1 VHESVRFGSVA
12 GNPDLPP
19 AGAQPYSALEQY
31 GHLFSSDGQ
40 QHQASR
46 QNDQHELTRDIRRKQ
61 WQMEAKAA
69 SQDDA
74 PILSKDLAAFSLA
87 FLNGWNDVL
96 NFRLYKAFTLRH
108 TGSTMNL
115 GINMVERDPLLV
127 KFFFGV
133 LVHYCGGCALFKLL
147 DTKLKGRCLSVA
159 APVVLALQS
168 MNDQLRT
175 IAPTSK
181 LHMWLL
187 AASNGIFNTA
197 CAEKFGVLTHVI
209 TGHYQ
214 KVSTDLVLL
223 SVKGLSKEQLRATRK
238 SCLILLSFFL
248 GAFTAQA
255 GGYLNKSLVAQ
266 CSKHRFGILG
276 VFYAAVLLLSEL
288 PASRVFGKAL
298 APPSQ

>member
-1 VHESVRFGSVA
+1 
-12 GNPDLPP
+12 
-19 AGAQPYSALEQY
+19 
-31 GHLFSSDGQ
+31 
-40 QHQASR
+40 
-46 QNDQHELTRDIRRKQ
+46 
-61 WQMEAKAA
+61 MEAKVAT
-69 SQDDA
+69 QDDA
-74 PILSKDLAAFSLA
+74 PVLSKDLAAFALA

-115 GINMVERDPLLV
+115 GINSVERDPLLV

-133 LVHYCGGCALFKLL
+133 LVHYCGGCALFKFL
-147 DTKLKGRCLSVA
+147 DTKLKGRSLTAA

-168 MNDQLRT
+168 MNDPLRT
-175 IAPTSK
+175 MFPDSK

-187 AASNGIFNTA
+187 AASNGLFNTA
-197 CAEKFGVLTHVI
+197 CAEKLGCLTHVI

-223 SVKGLSKEQLRATRK
+223 SVQGLSKEQLRATRK
-238 SCLILLSFFL
+238 SCLVLLSFFL

-266 CSKHRFGILG
+266 CSKHRFGIMG
-276 VFYAAVLLLSEL
+276 IFYATVLLLSENS
-288 PASRVFGKAL
+288 ASRLFG
-298 APPSQ
+298 PSQSTEKKASS

>member
-1 VHESVRFGSVA
+1 
-12 GNPDLPP
+12 
-19 AGAQPYSALEQY
+19 
-31 GHLFSSDGQ
+31 
-40 QHQASR
+40 
-46 QNDQHELTRDIRRKQ
+46 
-61 WQMEAKAA
+61 MEAKVAK
-69 SQDDA
+69 QDDA
-74 PILSKDLAAFSLA
+74 PVLSKELAAFALA

-115 GINMVERDPLLV
+115 GINSVERDPLLV

-133 LVHYCGGCALFKLL
+133 LVHYCGGCALFKFL
-147 DTKLKGRCLSVA
+147 DTQLKGRSLTAA

-168 MNDQLRT
+168 MNDQLRNMF
-175 IAPTSK
+175 PDSK

-187 AASNGIFNTA
+187 AASNGLFNTA
-197 CAEKFGVLTHVI
+197 CAEKLGCLTHVI

-223 SVKGLSKEQLRATRK
+223 SVQGLSKEQLRATRK
-238 SCLILLSFFL
+238 SCLVLLSFFL

-266 CSKHRFGILG
+266 CSKHRFGIMGIL
-276 VFYAAVLLLSEL
+276 YAAVLLLSEN
-288 PASRVFGKAL
+288 PASRLFG
-298 APPSQ
+298 PSQSTEKKASS

>member
-1 VHESVRFGSVA
+1 
-12 GNPDLPP
+12 
-19 AGAQPYSALEQY
+19 
-31 GHLFSSDGQ
+31 
-40 QHQASR
+40 
-46 QNDQHELTRDIRRKQ
+46 
-61 WQMEAKAA
+61 MEAKAA
-69 SQDDA
+69 SPEDA
-74 PILSKDLAAFSLA
+74 PVLSKEVAAFCLA

-115 GINMVERDPLLV
+115 GINIVERDPLLI
-127 KFFFGV
+127 KFFAGV
-133 LVHYCGGCALFKLL
+133 LVHYCGGCALWKLL
-147 DTKLKGRCLSVA
+147 DAKLKGRSLSAA

-168 MNDQLRT
+168 MNDRLRT
-175 IAPTSK
+175 AAPASK

-223 SVKGLSKEQLRATRK
+223 SIKGLSKESLRATRK

-248 GAFTAQA
+248 GAITAQA

-276 VFYAAVLLLSEL
+276 LLYAAVLFLSEL
-288 PASRVFGKAL
+288 PASRLRGKSL
-298 APPSQ
+298 VPPSQSAGN

>member
-1 VHESVRFGSVA
+1 
-12 GNPDLPP
+12 
-19 AGAQPYSALEQY
+19 
-31 GHLFSSDGQ
+31 
-40 QHQASR
+40 
-46 QNDQHELTRDIRRKQ
+46 
-61 WQMEAKAA
+61 MEANVAKAE
-69 SQDDA
+69 DA
-74 PILSKDLAAFSLA
+74 PILSKDLAAFALA

-115 GINMVERDPLLV
+115 GINSVERDTSLM

-133 LVHYCGGCALFKLL
+133 LVHYCGGCALFKFL
-147 DTKLKGRCLSVA
+147 DTQLKGRSLTAS

-175 IAPTSK
+175 SFPDSK

-197 CAEKFGVLTHVI
+197 CAEKLGCLTHVI

-223 SVKGLSKEQLRATRK
+223 SVQGLSKEQLRATRK
-238 SCLILLSFFL
+238 SCKVLLSFFL
-248 GAFTAQA
+248 GAVTAQA

-266 CSKHRFGILG
+266 CSQRRFSIMGIL
-276 VFYAAVLLLSEL
+276 YAIVLLLSENSAGRL
-288 PASRVFGKAL
+288 LGQSPPPEKKAS
-298 APPSQ
+298 S